1 MHIGYLRRMYRELK
15 EHVNDVRTI
24 LQIESNRY
32 LGSKERMNS
41 ITSSIMGKKQSLS
54 VDDLIRLYESDGST
68 PEFLIE
74 SGVIESIPQ
83 SFLCTAS

>member
-1 MHIGYLRRMYRELK
+1 MHIGYLKRMYPELE

-41 ITSSIMGKKQSLS
+41 ITLSIKGKKQSLS
-54 VDDLIRLYESDGST
+54 VDDLI
-68 PEFLIE
+68 
-74 SGVIESIPQ
+74 
-83 SFLCTAS
+83 